1 MSSEALATC
10 KPLLQVAGMSGPP
23 GDWRQVALGR
33 IVRIVT
39 DGISAVDLAA
49 LPEVHHYS
57 LPAFD
62 EGAGPE
68 VGPGDTIKSN
78 KTVVPHDCV
87 LFSKLNP
94 RIPRIWRVHGDAPP
108 HSYCST
114 EFWPL
119 VAQGSGVDLD
129 YLTQYLSSAD
139 FLGHPD
145 ITPASSTN
153 SHQRVDRK
161 AFERFE
167 FVLPPLDEQQ
177 RIAVMLRSVDEA
189 IAANEAVH
197 HQRVLVRQGLNA
209 LFLRG
214 LNHSDFKPSIIGE
227 IPSSWAVSTMNDV
240 CHNVGVGIASSA
252 THAYVESGVPLLR
265 NQNIKKGHLDLRD
278 LLFVTDEYD
287 RSYKTKRVR
296 AGDVITMRTGYP
308 GRSAVIPAELD
319 GCQTFTTLISR
330 PNQAV
335 IDPKFLCEW
344 INSDLG
350 MIEVRKRQA
359 GGAQQNL
366 NAGSMEQVPVPL
378 PPLDE
383 QRLIADVFQ
392 HFPTDD
398 DELIDNLQITR
409 RLLQADL
416 LSGRVR
422 VPA

>member
-1 MSSEALATC
+1 MNAVAEADIAASEV
-10 KPLLQVAGMSGPP
+10 PENWLLHPISHLCAEVTDRIDPASMSGNLAHYVGLEHIGQGSGRLDGVGSVADVVSQKTCFQS
-23 GDWRQVALGR
+23 GDILYGKLRPNLRKVAR
-33 IVRIVT
+33 
-39 DGISAVDLAA
+39 
-49 LPEVHHYS
+49 
-57 LPAFD
+57 PAFD
-62 EGAGPE
+62 G
-68 VGPGDTIKSN
+68 V
-78 KTVVPHDCV
+78 
-87 LFSKLNP
+87 
-94 RIPRIWRVHGDAPP
+94 
-108 HSYCST
+108 CST
-114 EFWPL
+114 DVIVLRAKP
-119 VAQGSGVDLD
+119 AADP
-129 YLTQYLSSAD
+129 D
-139 FLGHPD
+139 FLFQVLQSEP
-145 ITPASSTN
+145 
-153 SHQRVDRK
+153 
-161 AFERFE
+161 
-167 FVLPPLDEQQ
+167 FVAHAVATAAGTKMPRTHARSVLSFKVAVPPLDEQR
-177 RIAVMLRSVDEA
+177 RIAEVLRSVDEA
-189 IAANEAVH
+189 IAANEDVR
-197 HQRVLVRQGLNA
+197 HQRVSIRRGLNA

-227 IPSSWAVSTMNDV
+227 IPASWSVSTLKDV

-252 THAYVESGVPLLR
+252 THAYVENGVPLLR
-265 NQNIKKGHLDLRD
+265 NQNIKKGHLDLRE
-278 LLFVTDEYD
+278 LLFVTDDYD

-296 AGDVITMRTGYP
+296 TGDVITMRTGYP

-383 QRLIADVFQ
+383 QRLIANVFQ

-398 DELIDNLQITR
+398 DDLIDNIQSTR

-416 LSGRVR
+416 LSGRAR

>member
-1 MSSEALATC
+1 MSIEVAELARPADVVPLGWKVQPLSTLC
-10 KPLLQVAGMSGPP
+10 EEVTERVDPAAMTGDIGRHYIGLEHIGQGTGQLEGIGRATDVVSQKSRFRAGDILYGKLRPNLRKVARPDFDGFCSTDIIVLRAKP
-23 GDWRQVALGR
+23 
-33 IVRIVT
+33 
-39 DGISAVDLAA
+39 SA
-49 LPEVHHYS
+49 H
-57 LPAFD
+57 PAFLYQ
-62 EGAGPE
+62 
-68 VGPGDTIKSN
+68 
-78 KTVVPHDCV
+78 V
-87 LFSKLNP
+87 LQS
-94 RIPRIWRVHGDAPP
+94 
-108 HSYCST
+108 
-114 EFWPL
+114 EPL
-119 VAQGSGVDLD
+119 VSHAIATAAGTKMPRTHARSI
-129 YLTQYLSSAD
+129 LS
-139 FLGHPD
+139 
-145 ITPASSTN
+145 
-153 SHQRVDRK
+153 
-161 AFERFE
+161 FEIAA
-167 FVLPPLDEQQ
+167 PSLDEQQ
-177 RIAVMLRSVDEA
+177 RIAEVLRSVDDA
-189 IAANEAVH
+189 IAANEAARL
-197 HQRVLVRQGLNA
+197 QRVLVRQGLNA

-214 LNHSDFKPSIIGE
+214 LNHSDFKASIIGE
-227 IPSSWAVSTMNDV
+227 IPASWSVSTLKDV
-240 CHNVGVGIASSA
+240 CHHVGVGIASSA

-296 AGDVITMRTGYP
+296 EGDVITMRTGHP

-319 GCQTFTTLISR
+319 GCHTFTTLISR

-344 INSDLG
+344 TNSDLG

-383 QRLIADVFQ
+383 QRLIANVFQ

-398 DELIDNLQITR
+398 VELIDDLQTTR

-416 LSGRVR
+416 LSGLVR

>member
-1 MSSEALATC
+1 MSS
-10 KPLLQVAGMSGPP
+10 
-23 GDWRQVALGR
+23 DWRTVELADIADLSMGE
-33 IVRIVT
+33 T
-39 DGISAVDLAA
+39 LLSKNLTGDGIPVFSANTDDGPWGYTSNNRRRLRRGDIVIGARGSIGFPRHPNFDAFTCTQTTIAVQPDRAFVDSEYLHHALCAADILGIASQQAVPMLTIGALSPLEIA
-49 LPEVHHYS
+49 LPN
-57 LPAFD
+57 
-62 EGAGPE
+62 
-68 VGPGDTIKSN
+68 I
-78 KTVVPHDCV
+78 
-87 LFSKLNP
+87 
-94 RIPRIWRVHGDAPP
+94 
-108 HSYCST
+108 
-114 EFWPL
+114 
-119 VAQGSGVDLD
+119 
-129 YLTQYLSSAD
+129 
-139 FLGHPD
+139 
-145 ITPASSTN
+145 
-153 SHQRVDRK
+153 
-161 AFERFE
+161 
-167 FVLPPLDEQQ
+167 DEQR
-177 RIAVMLRSVDEA
+177 RIAEVLRSVDEA
-189 IAANEAVH
+189 IAANEAVR

-214 LNHSDFKPSIIGE
+214 LNHSGYKPSIIGE
-227 IPSSWAVSTMNDV
+227 IPASWEVSTLKDV

-383 QRLIADVFQ
+383 QRLIANVFQ

-398 DELIDNLQITR
+398 DELIDKLKATR
-409 RLLQADL
+409 RFLQADL

>member
-1 MSSEALATC
+1 MSSD
-10 KPLLQVAGMSGPP
+10 VAELVRPVDAVPVG
-23 GDWRQVALGR
+23 WRQTTLGGALSKLEGGGTPSRKVEAYWNGDIPWASVKDVVKGEGSTPEETITPIGLANSTSKLIAAGTNIFAARMGVGAVVRYPFPVAINQDLVAL
-33 IVRIVT
+33 T
-39 DGISAVDLAA
+39 
-49 LPEVHHYS
+49 P
-57 LPAFD
+57 
-62 EGAGPE
+62 
-68 VGPGDTIKSN
+68 
-78 KTVVPHDCV
+78 
-87 LFSKLNP
+87 
-94 RIPRIWRVHGDAPP
+94 
-108 HSYCST
+108 
-114 EFWPL
+114 
-119 VAQGSGVDLD
+119 
-129 YLTQYLSSAD
+129 SSALD
-139 FLGHPD
+139 PGYLFYWLQ
-145 ITPASSTN
+145 A
-153 SHQRVDRK
+153 RK
-161 AFERFE
+161 KV
-167 FVLPPLDEQQ
+167 FVAVATGTTVKGIRKDVLLSFPMALPPLDEQR
-177 RIAVMLRSVDEA
+177 RIAEVLLSMDEA
-189 IAANEAVH
+189 IAANKAVRQ
-197 HQRVLVRQGLNA
+197 QRALVRQGLNA

-214 LNHSDFKPSIIGE
+214 LNHSDFKPSTIGE
-227 IPSSWAVSTMNDV
+227 IPASWSVSTLKDV

-344 INSDLG
+344 INSDHG

-383 QRLIADVFQ
+383 QRLIANVFQ

-398 DELIDNLQITR
+398 DDDLIDNLQITR

-416 LSGRVR
+416 LAGRVR

>member
-1 MSSEALATC
+1 MSSD
-10 KPLLQVAGMSGPP
+10 VAVLDRIELS
-23 GDWRQVALGR
+23 DWTPVALGK
-33 IVRIVT
+33 IVRLVT
-39 DGISAVDLAA
+39 DGITAADLAA
-49 LPEVHHYS
+49 QPKVHHYS

-62 EGAGPE
+62 VGVGPE
-68 VGPGDTIKSN
+68 IGPGEAIKSN
-78 KTVVPHDCV
+78 KTIVPDDCV

-94 RIPRIWRVHGDAPP
+94 RIPRIWRVSGAAPS

-119 VAQGSGVDLD
+119 VTNGRGVDLD
-129 YLTQYLSSAD
+129 YLTQYLGSEG
-139 FLGHPD
+139 FLGHPS
-145 ITPASSTN
+145 ITPSSSTN

-167 FVLPPLDEQQ
+167 FLLPPLEEQR
-177 RIAVMLRSVDEA
+177 RIAEVLQSVDKA
-189 IAANEAVH
+189 IAANEAARK
-197 HQRVLVRQGLNA
+197 QCALVRKGLNG

-214 LNHSDFKPSIIGE
+214 LNHSDLKPSIIGE
-227 IPSSWAVSTMNDV
+227 IPTSWDMGTLKDV

-265 NQNIKKGHLDLRD
+265 NQNIKKGHLNLDD

-296 AGDVITMRTGYP
+296 TGDVITMRTGYP
-308 GRSAVIPAELD
+308 GRSAVIPVELD

-330 PNQAV
+330 PNQSV

-350 MIEVRKRQA
+350 MVEVRKRQA

-366 NAGSMEQVPVPL
+366 NAGSMEQVPIPL

-383 QRLIADVFQ
+383 QRLIAEIFQ

-398 DELIDNLQITR
+398 DDLIENLRATR
-409 RLLQADL
+409 RLLQSDL
-416 LSGRVR
+416 LSGHLR